1 LYTHLNKPFDKTDYQ
16 KFDLEHYRKQLLGYW
31 EKDFM
36 KEFTDDDK
44 VSLKKLREKIDLDSN
59 NFLNGFMKIGTID
72 NQKFNFSELNQDLVL
87 ELYLLLNVSAEQKEE
102 LEGTLWVYQLS
113 DPGDSNNKD
122 IHYLPIRKMFNLGK
136 IYKLNKN

>member
-1 LYTHLNKPFDKTDYQ
+1 
-16 KFDLEHYRKQLLGYW
+16 
-31 EKDFM
+31 M
-36 KEFTDDDK
+36 KEFTDEDK
-44 VSLKKLREKIDLDSN
+44 VSLQELRHKIDLESN

-72 NQKFNFSELNQDLVL
+72 NQKFNFSEFNQDLVL
-87 ELYLLLNVSAEQKEE
+87 ELYLLLNVSTEQKEE

-122 IHYLPIRKMFNLGK
+122 IHYLPIRKMCNLGK

>member
-1 LYTHLNKPFDKTDYQ
+1 MPVSRVNKI
-16 KFDLEHYRKQLLGYW
+16 E
-31 EKDFM
+31 
-36 KEFTDDDK
+36 
-44 VSLKKLREKIDLDSN
+44 LDSN